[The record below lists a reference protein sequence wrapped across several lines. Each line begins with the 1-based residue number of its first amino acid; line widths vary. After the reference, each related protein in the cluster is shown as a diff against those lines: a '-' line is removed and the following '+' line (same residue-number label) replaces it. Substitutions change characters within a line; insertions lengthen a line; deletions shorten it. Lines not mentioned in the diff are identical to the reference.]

1 MCMFYNVLFIPGP
14 VLKEVK
20 TMIDFKNRLHGI
32 RQRFSKMHMVIVVAV
47 VVATSTLLMAAN
59 MSSKVSVVVDGNKQE
74 VKTYKSTVKDVL
86 ASLDIKI
93 SDKDKVLPG
102 LDSKVKNSMTI
113 EVKRAVPINVKV
125 DGKEVAINTSE
136 NTVQDMIKS
145 EGIVLNEKD
154 KILPGLEQPIQKDME
169 VKITRVVE
177 KTMTST
183 EVIAF
188 QSFKKSDDNLE
199 KGETKV
205 LQDGVD
211 GEKEVVTKVVYED
224 GKEVSKSTV
233 SELIK
238 KTPVDKIVAF
248 GTLSYFI
255 PSRGS
260 NKVLYT
266 RKLTMKATSYTVG
279 PPHTPTTS
287 GITASGMKVNYDP
300 NGYST
305 VAVDPRVIP
314 LGTKLYVVG
323 YGYAIAADTGGAVK
337 GNVIDLYFSP
347 DKMGKG
353 LWSTRQTVVYV
364 LK

>member
-1 MCMFYNVLFIPGP
+1 MVNLRNI
-14 VLKEVK
+14 
-20 TMIDFKNRLHGI
+20 LHSM
-32 RQRFSKMHMVIVVAV
+32 RRYFSKMPMVIAVIVVIA
-47 VVATSTLLMAAN
+47 ASALFASASLST
-59 MSSKVSVVVDGNKQE
+59 KVSIVIDGNRQE
-74 VKTYKSTVKDVL
+74 VKTYKSTVKEVL
-86 ASLDIKI
+86 SSLDIKVN
-93 SDKDKVLPG
+93 DKDRVLPG
-102 LDSKVKNSMTI
+102 LDSKIKKNMTI
-113 EVKRAVPINVKV
+113 NIKRAVPINVKV
-125 DGKEVAINTSE
+125 DGKELVISTSE
-136 NTVQDMIKS
+136 DTVQDMIKS

-154 KILPGLEQPIQKDME
+154 KILPALEQSIQKDME
-169 VKITRVVE
+169 VKIIRVVE
-177 KTMTST
+177 KTITST

-188 QSFKKSDDNLE
+188 KTFKKKDDNLE
-199 KGETKV
+199 KGVTKV
-205 LQDGVD
+205 IQDGID

-224 GKEVSKSTV
+224 GKQVSKATV
-233 SELIK
+233 GEFIK
-238 KTPVDKIVAF
+238 KSPIDKVVAV
-248 GTLSYFI
+248 GSLSWFT

-260 NKVLYT
+260 KKVLYT

-287 GITASGMKVNYDP
+287 GITASGMRVKYDP

-337 GNVIDLYFSP
+337 GNVIDLYFPP

-353 LWSTRQTVVYV
+353 LWSTHQTVVYV

>member
-1 MCMFYNVLFIPGP
+1 MVDLRNSLQSV
-14 VLKEVK
+14 
-20 TMIDFKNRLHGI
+20 
-32 RQRFSKMHMVIVVAV
+32 RQYFSKMPMVIVVAV
-47 VVATSTLLMAAN
+47 VIAASALFASAN
-59 MSSKVSVVVDGNKQE
+59 MATKVSIVIDGNAQE
-74 VKTYKSTVKDVL
+74 VTTYKSTVKDVL
-86 ASLDIKI
+86 SSMNIKVG
-93 SDKDKVLPG
+93 DKDRVLPG
-102 LDSKVKNSMTI
+102 LDSRIKNNMTI
-113 EVKRAVPINVKV
+113 NIKRAVPINVKV
-125 DGKEVAINTSE
+125 DGKEITINTSE

-154 KILPGLEQPIQKDME
+154 KILPALEETIQKDME

-177 KTMTST
+177 KTESST
-183 EVIAF
+183 EVVAF
-188 QSFKKSDDNLE
+188 KTFKKTDDNLE

-205 LQDGVD
+205 LQDGID
-211 GEKEVVTKVVYED
+211 GEKEVVTKIVYED
-224 GKEVSKSTV
+224 GKEVSKTIL
-233 SELIK
+233 SEIIK
-238 KTPVDKIVAF
+238 KSPVDKIVAV
-248 GTLSYFI
+248 GSLSWFT

-260 NKVLYT
+260 SKVLYT

-287 GITASGMKVNYDP
+287 GITASGMRVKYDP

-337 GNVIDLYFSP
+337 GNIIDLYFPP

>member
-1 MCMFYNVLFIPGP
+1 MVN
-14 VLKEVK
+14 LKNCLQSV
-20 TMIDFKNRLHGI
+20 
-32 RQRFSKMHMVIVVAV
+32 RQGFSKNPMVIIIAVVLAVVAL
-47 VVATSTLLMAAN
+47 VATSN
-59 MSSKVSVVVDGNKQE
+59 MSKRVSIIIEGDKKE
-74 VKTYKSTVKDVL
+74 VTTYKSTVKDVL
-86 ASLDIKI
+86 TSMNIALGE
-93 SDKDKVLPG
+93 KDKVLPG
-102 LDSKVKNSMTI
+102 IDSKIKNNMTI
-113 EVKRAVPINVKV
+113 TIKRAVPIKVKV
-125 DGKEVAINTSE
+125 DGEEISINTSE

-154 KILPGLEQPIQKDME
+154 KILPALEQPIEGNMNVQ
-169 VKITRVVE
+169 IIRVVE
-177 KTMTST
+177 KTITSN

-188 QSFKKSDDNLE
+188 STIKKNDDNLE
-199 KGETKV
+199 KGETKT

-224 GKEVSKSTV
+224 GKEVLKTKL

-238 KTPVDKIVAF
+238 KSPVDKIVAV
-248 GTLSYFI
+248 GSLSWFT

-260 NKVLYT
+260 GKVSYT
-266 RKLTMKATSYTVG
+266 RKITMKATSYTVG

-287 GITASGMKVNYDP
+287 GITASGMKVKWDP

-337 GNVIDLYFSP
+337 GNIIDLYFP
-347 DKMGKG
+347 PNMMGKG
-353 LWSTRQTVVYV
+353 LWSTRNTVVYV